1 MPSNMENLII
11 RVLPS
16 KPGLVQNLS
25 TFRMGN
31 TLNSYVSICLT
42 KSITASQS
50 SSDIFLITETYTR
63 VVLNAV
69 LLLLKEVRE
78 HELVLFDNFFCL
90 LAPHKISYNTYTREL
105 LNMCSLS
112 ALFSNIKS
120 QRLRCSISC
129 PLGERV
135 LACHLSSANHIPQLR
150 TWNADGQNLLV
161 TVSTTL
167 MTCSSSV
174 QNRLL
179 LLKMVVSLSSF
190 RYFTLQNCSDAS
202 LFSKP
207 VPVDFIQYIL

>member
-1 MPSNMENLII
+1 MENLII

-16 KPGLVQNLS
+16 KPGLVQQLS

-31 TLNSYVSICLT
+31 ILNSYLSIYLI

-63 VVLNAV
+63 VVLNEV
-69 LLLLKEVRE
+69 LLPLKGVRE
-78 HELVLFDNFFCL
+78 HELVLFDNFLCL

-112 ALFSNIKS
+112 TLFSNIKS
-120 QRLRCSISC
+120 QRHRCSISC

-135 LACHLSSANHIPQLR
+135 LSCHIKFCQLR
-150 TWNADGQNLLV
+150 TWNADGQNSLV
-161 TVSTTL
+161 TVSTML
-167 MTCSSSV
+167 MTCGSSV

-179 LLKMVVSLSSF
+179 LLKMVVSLSRFQLLHPSE
-190 RYFTLQNCSDAS
+190 
-202 LFSKP
+202 LF
-207 VPVDFIQYIL
+207 

>member
-1 MPSNMENLII
+1 
-11 RVLPS
+11 
-16 KPGLVQNLS
+16 
-25 TFRMGN
+25 MGN
-31 TLNSYVSICLT
+31 TLNSYLSIYLI

-50 SSDIFLITETYTR
+50 SNDIFLITETYTR
-63 VVLNAV
+63 VVLNEV
-69 LLLLKEVRE
+69 LLLLKGVRG

-112 ALFSNIKS
+112 TLFSNIKS

-150 TWNADGQNLLV
+150 TWNADGQNSLV
-161 TVSTTL
+161 TVSTML

-179 LLKMVVSLSSF
+179 LLKMVVSLSRFQLFHPSELF
-190 RYFTLQNCSDAS
+190 WCLPVFQTGPSGFYPIYS
-202 LFSKP
+202 LKSIEKIPCCDLISRAKF
-207 VPVDFIQYIL
+207 YYLL